1 MLVAGSLAAKV
12 NAAAVPHAAT
22 SIPTDARS
30 RTSAAPPDRWRSRSC
45 PIWCSPDTRSSGRR
59 ARVRSEA
66 SRLVRHSIDDLL
78 WSPPNFGEFE
88 HRLIV
93 LLLFLH
99 YLIAMV
105 ETIGEAFSLG
115 WHLKA
120 RCAFGN
126 REGTKSVRQCTW
138 IYDLDMLTLVATR
151 GRDFPLAMLAS
162 RLRCPRCGS
171 RRVAVVFMPP
181 IEGDRRRG
189 VA

>member
-1 MLVAGSLAAKV
+1 VGLSAQFV
-12 NAAAVPHAAT
+12 T
-22 SIPTDARS
+22 Q
-30 RTSAAPPDRWRSRSC
+30 RTISYDH
-45 PIWCSPDTRSSGRR
+45 
-59 ARVRSEA
+59 
-66 SRLVRHSIDDLL
+66 L
-78 WSPPNFGEFE
+78 PNFGEFE

-115 WHLKA
+115 WQLKA

-126 REGTKSVRQCTW
+126 REGMKSVRQCTW
-138 IYDLDMLTLVATR
+138 SYDLDMLTLVATR

-171 RRVAVVFMPP
+171 RRMAVVFMPP
-181 IEGDRRRG
+181 SEGDKRRG
-189 VA
+189 AA

>member
-1 MLVAGSLAAKV
+1 MGPASQLGFAL
-12 NAAAVPHAAT
+12 
-22 SIPTDARS
+22 
-30 RTSAAPPDRWRSRSC
+30 
-45 PIWCSPDTRSSGRR
+45 CSPPTK
-59 ARVRSEA
+59 
-66 SRLVRHSIDDLL
+66 DLR
-78 WSPPNFGEFE
+78 WVPNSGEFD

-99 YLIAMV
+99 YLVVMV

-115 WHLKA
+115 WQLKA

-126 REGTKSVRQCTW
+126 REGMKSVRQCTW
-138 IYDLDMLTLVATR
+138 SYDLDMLTLVATR

-171 RRVAVVFMPP
+171 RRIAVVFMPP

-189 VA
+189 AA

>member
-1 MLVAGSLAAKV
+1 M
-12 NAAAVPHAAT
+12 
-22 SIPTDARS
+22 
-30 RTSAAPPDRWRSRSC
+30 
-45 PIWCSPDTRSSGRR
+45 
-59 ARVRSEA
+59 
-66 SRLVRHSIDDLL
+66 
-78 WSPPNFGEFE
+78 
-88 HRLIV
+88 IV

-99 YLIAMV
+99 YFIAMV

-115 WHLKA
+115 WQLKA

-126 REGTKSVRQCTW
+126 REGMKSVRQCTW
-138 IYDLDMLTLVATR
+138 TYDLDMLTLVATR

-189 VA
+189 AA

>member
-1 MLVAGSLAAKV
+1 MMLGAEPVRLRPADGEAE
-12 NAAAVPHAAT
+12 
-22 SIPTDARS
+22 
-30 RTSAAPPDRWRSRSC
+30 AAPSDAAWVLAVVDIRP
-45 PIWCSPDTRSSGRR
+45 G
-59 ARVRSEA
+59 
-66 SRLVRHSIDDLL
+66 LVVGLGAQFVTQRTISYDHLSNI
-78 WSPPNFGEFE
+78 GEFE

-99 YLIAMV
+99 YFIAMV

-115 WHLKA
+115 WQLKA

-138 IYDLDMLTLVATR
+138 TYDLDMLTLVATR

-171 RRVAVVFMPP
+171 RRVSVVFMPP
-181 IEGDRRRG
+181 LEGDRRRG
-189 VA
+189 AA